1 MKVERTFMKLSRR
14 TLVSLALVAAGLVAA
29 FACSSASTSDPS
41 CDPVCATVDECG
53 GTSCLA
59 YCIALRTGCE
69 EKGQQA
75 AFAAWASCEATP
87 GTLSCTNG
95 SFVPTSC
102 ALENIGVIA
111 CQAGVDPLGSGTG
124 IGTIGFSTG
133 PGTGTGFSTATDT
146 TTGSEINS
154 GTGFSSESE
163 TEPELD
169 GGLDEAG
176 GFGDDGGEEAGIDDG
191 GGD

>member
-1 MKVERTFMKLSRR
+1 MKLSRR

-95 SFVPTSC
+95 FIPQR
-102 ALENIGVIA
+102 LESGVARLLPHRLRQLRQPLIPLT
-111 CQAGVDPLGSGTG
+111 QAQQSRRKVHPNANA
-124 IGTIGFSTG
+124 FS
-133 PGTGTGFSTATDT
+133 
-146 TTGSEINS
+146 I
-154 GTGFSSESE
+154 
-163 TEPELD
+163 EL
-169 GGLDEAG
+169 
-176 GFGDDGGEEAGIDDG
+176 
-191 GGD
+191 